1 MLVVHGAFSKL
12 APSGFVSS
20 AEMGLNS
27 LNVSM
32 RGLQGVAMF
41 AIVLL
46 SAAFIAF
53 LLSALKVLPK
63 GNWMEVGFTLAAAAA
78 LVELAFPS
86 R

>member
-1 MLVVHGAFSKL
+1 
-12 APSGFVSS
+12 
-20 AEMGLNS
+20 
-27 LNVSM
+27 M

-53 LLSALKVLPK
+53 LLSALKLIPK
-63 GNWMEVGFTLAAAAA
+63 GNWMEIGFALAAAAA
-78 LVELAFPS
+78 LIELAFPS